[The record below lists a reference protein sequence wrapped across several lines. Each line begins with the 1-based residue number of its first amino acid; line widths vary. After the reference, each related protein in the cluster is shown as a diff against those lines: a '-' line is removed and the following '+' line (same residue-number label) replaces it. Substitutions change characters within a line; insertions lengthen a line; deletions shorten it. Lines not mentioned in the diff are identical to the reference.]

1 MYNQYVKDLILKS
14 EALKLGKITAKSIG
28 AKHLVIAFVQ
38 LQIIDL
44 IFCGEVMQTR
54 IDISPEECAVMRSKL
69 NSTKTEIKTKFMK
82 ILEMRIMIT
91 IESLNCK
98 EDSIMTSDGLLSIPK
113 NIRSSVELFED
124 FMLEEK

>member
-14 EALKLGKITAKSIG
+14 ESLKLGKINAKAIG

-38 LQIIDL
+38 LQVVDM
-44 IFCGEVMQTR
+44 IFCGEVMQAR
-54 IDISPEECAVMRSKL
+54 IEISPEECAVMHSKL
-69 NSTKTEIKTKFMK
+69 TSTKNEIKSKFMK

-91 IESLNCK
+91 IESLNYK
-98 EDSIMTSDGLLSIPK
+98 EDAILKSDGLASIPK

-124 FMLEEK
+124 FMLE